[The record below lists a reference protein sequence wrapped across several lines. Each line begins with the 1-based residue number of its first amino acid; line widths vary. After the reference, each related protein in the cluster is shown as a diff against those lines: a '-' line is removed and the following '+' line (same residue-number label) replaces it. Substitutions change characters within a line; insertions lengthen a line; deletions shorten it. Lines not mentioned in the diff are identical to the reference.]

1 MNNSDDSQKLC
12 GDILR
17 AELEAYRK
25 LETWGASLFFGA
37 IGLLAKQLIDW
48 DQTADATK
56 RVLLHPSAF
65 MVPALV
71 GLAAFVFLRI
81 VNYRNRDVS
90 ERLFALAD
98 RDSSNRKR
106 AFGWLGWSL
115 AVMPLALGFGVS
127 WFLTTGKPGRDDSM
141 IPVYWIGVGIVIIA
155 LLIHLRR
162 LCLFRTQAAAAVE
175 MKNETPSSNAA

>member
-1 MNNSDDSQKLC
+1 MSNSNDAQKLH

-48 DQTADATK
+48 DRAADVTK

-65 MVPALV
+65 LVPALV
-71 GLAAFVFLRI
+71 GLIAFVFLRI
-81 VNYRNRDVS
+81 VNYRGRDVS

-98 RDSSNRKR
+98 PDSFNRR
-106 AFGWLGWSL
+106 RGFGWLGWLL
-115 AVMPLALGFGVS
+115 AVMPLVFGFGVS
-127 WFLTTGKPGRDDSM
+127 WLLTTGKPESHGSM
-141 IPVYWIGVGIVIIA
+141 VTFYWLGGFIVITA
-155 LLIHLRR
+155 LCIHLRC
-162 LCLFRTQAAAAVE
+162 LCLSHRQAAAA
-175 MKNETPSSNAA
+175 KNEKASSNAA